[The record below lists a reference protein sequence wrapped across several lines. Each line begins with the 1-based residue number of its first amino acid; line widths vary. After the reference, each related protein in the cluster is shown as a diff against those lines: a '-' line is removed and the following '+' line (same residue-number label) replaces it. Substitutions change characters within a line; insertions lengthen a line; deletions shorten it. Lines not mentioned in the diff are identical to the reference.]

1 MGVAS
6 SFCWTPTEYRAL
18 SLKIIHYPHP
28 TLKRKSKP
36 IKRVDAEL
44 KSIIKNMFEL
54 MYEANGIGLAANQV
68 DLPLRFFVCNVAGHP
83 DEGEEMVFINPVVSR
98 PKGQEEREE
107 GCLSLPGVYAP
118 VIRPETIQ
126 VEAFSLSGEPIQ
138 GELSGMMAR
147 VVQHEL
153 DHLDGVMFIDRLS
166 PTVEMDV
173 RPQLD
178 EFFVAYE
185 SEVSTGGIPSASEI
199 EERWADLEG
208 RYA

>member
-1 MGVAS
+1 
-6 SFCWTPTEYRAL
+6 L

-28 TLKRKSKP
+28 TLKHKSKP

-44 KSIIKNMFEL
+44 KSIIQNMFEL

-68 DLPLRFFVCNVAGHP
+68 DLPLRFFVCNVAGQP

-118 VIRPETIQ
+118 VIRPETVQ

-173 RPQLD
+173 RPQLE
-178 EFFVAYE
+178 EFLVSYE
-185 SEVSTGGIPSASEI
+185 SEVSTGGIPSESEI
-199 EERWADLEG
+199 EKRWADLEA